1 MLHYSRIN
9 VSEGIYVN
17 KTSTS
22 KRMYYL
28 SLLLI
33 FKQKKKYQSSVCNGY
48 YDVLIISID
57 INSNTISN
65 TDGVDYYCIIIG
77 IGN

>member
-1 MLHYSRIN
+1 MLIRQEHPKECIICLYCWFL
-9 VSEGIYVN
+9 N
-17 KTSTS
+17 K
-22 KRMYYL
+22 K
-28 SLLLI
+28 I
-33 FKQKKKYQSSVCNGY
+33 KYQSSVCNGY

-57 INSNTISN
+57 INSNAISN